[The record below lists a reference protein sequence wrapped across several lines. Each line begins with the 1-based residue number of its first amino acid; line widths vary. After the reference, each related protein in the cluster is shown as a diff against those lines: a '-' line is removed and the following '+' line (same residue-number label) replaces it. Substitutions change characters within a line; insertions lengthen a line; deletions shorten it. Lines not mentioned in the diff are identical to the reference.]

1 METKTFR
8 HQARFTRS
16 KFVHNKDFNVQV
28 VNKDFKIVK
37 KKLYGS
43 LLVTEAF

>member
-37 KKLYGS
+37 KDF
-43 LLVTEAF
+43 TAACW